1 MVKRKS
7 SLIWLL
13 AAVLVIAVMAGYY
26 VWTAKEE
33 GNNECRDPHAPKPGV
48 VTGIGYA
55 EEGSSAVICYEIVH
69 EGDTI
74 HGVKVV
80 KIHRD
85 KVEFEKNGK
94 KWAQGVREKRNRYWK

>member
-1 MVKRKS
+1 MVKRRS
-7 SLIWLL
+7 VLIWLL
-13 AAVLVIAVMAGYY
+13 AAVLVIAVMSGYY
-26 VWTAKEE
+26 VWTAKEGE
-33 GNNECRDPHAPKPGV
+33 NNDGHGLHERGV

-55 EEGSSAVICYEIVH
+55 ESGSTAVICYEIVH

-74 HGVKVV
+74 DGVKVV
-80 KIHRD
+80 KIHMD